1 MSRPWTP
8 EEDALLKA
16 RFSKTRTAVLARELG
31 RSHASVQ
38 RRAWQL
44 GLSGEGF
51 TPWTDADEALLRDLY
66 ASTPTQELAE
76 MLGKTPQAVTTRAC
90 RMGLKKNGR
99 HRNGGRAWTPEDDEL
114 LRECVKTMSASGT
127 AGRLRRTVNSVLTR
141 ASRLGLRF
149 VGPKKRFEDEWP
161 PELEERL
168 RAGAEEGKS
177 LSLIADAVGKSVTAV
192 LKALRRLGI
201 ERAELS
207 KTKPWGRPRG
217 SRTKKKRY
225 QPRHPNIIPEGW
237 ISSKEAEPIVGVGRK
252 YIGKLCRSGKLEGRK
267 VGQGCWIVLRESAE
281 RYAEERKA
289 ELERQLAE
297 RLSASVEKKR
307 KPAQSAPKRR
317 KPEPRPQ
324 PDFMDETQVES
335 MSKLDILRAIASGK
349 MEAPNAG

>member
-8 EEDALLKA
+8 EEDALLKE
-16 RFSKTRTAVLARELG
+16 RFSKTRTAVLAREMG

-38 RRAWQL
+38 RHAWQL

-51 TPWTDADEALLRDLY
+51 ALWTDADEALLRDLY

-76 MLGKTPQAVTTRAC
+76 MLGKTPPAVTTRAC
-90 RMGLKKNGR
+90 RMGLKKDGR
-99 HRNGGRAWTPEDDEL
+99 LRNGGRTWTPEDDEL

-127 AGRLRRTVNSVLTR
+127 AGRLGRTVDSVLTR
-141 ASRLGLRF
+141 ASKLGLKF

-161 PELEERL
+161 PELEARL
-168 RAGAEEGKS
+168 RRGAEEGKS

-207 KTKPWGRPRG
+207 QTKPWGRPRG
-217 SRTKKKRY
+217 SKTRQKWY
-225 QPRHPNIIPEGW
+225 QPRHPYSIPEGW
-237 ISSKEAEPIVGVGRK
+237 ISRKDAESVLGVSKDHVAA
-252 YIGKLCRSGKLEGRK
+252 LCRSGKIEGRK
-267 VGQGCWIVLRESAE
+267 IGQGCWIVLRESAE

-289 ELERQLAE
+289 ELERQLAA
-297 RLSASVEKKR
+297 RLAAPVKKKR
-307 KPAQSAPKRR
+307 PAQSAPKRR

-324 PDFMDETQVES
+324 SDFTDEPHVES
-335 MSKLDILRAIASGK
+335 MSKLDILRAIAAGK
-349 MEAPNAG
+349 LEAGRVG